1 MRLAHN
7 CERIIGGFPAV
18 TGVDPDGGG
27 FGNLCVCADLLPR
40 DTDLYVGGKYDH
52 SLLHRFL
59 NHHA

>member
-1 MRLAHN
+1 MRLARN
-7 CERIIGGFPAV
+7 CERIIGGFPVVTAV
-18 TGVDPDGGG
+18 DSDGGG
-27 FGNLCVCADLLPR
+27 FGNLCVCADLQPR